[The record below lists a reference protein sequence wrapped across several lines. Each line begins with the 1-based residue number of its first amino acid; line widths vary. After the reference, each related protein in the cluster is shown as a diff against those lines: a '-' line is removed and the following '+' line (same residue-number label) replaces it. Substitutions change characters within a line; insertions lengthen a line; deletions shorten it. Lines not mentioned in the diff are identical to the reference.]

1 MRKIL
6 TLLLLCTLFA
16 ACGDDDDPVP
26 EVVGLKLSKSA
37 VTLDTDNYYTII
49 DIESGKGEYKVTSSD
64 EKVAM
69 AVVDNATK
77 KVYIIGLGMGK
88 STIEVTDV
96 DGLKGSVA
104 VNIETL
110 ISQPIAPMQ
119 TLFVKTGET
128 KSLDFPQEV
137 NDNFFAI
144 SENEAIATIALNTS
158 TKKVEIKGVSQGF
171 THLYVNELI
180 WTRFGYGVN
189 VVNMYPLLLPNHQI
203 DVPVG
208 SDDAYFHIVYG
219 NGGYEFI
226 SDDPTIAEV
235 EEVLPYAGDVVGA
248 SNAQTI
254 KVKAL
259 KAGVAVITVI
269 DAEDL
274 KTTVEVIVRG

>member
-110 ISQPIAPMQ
+110 ISQPIESMKIF
-119 TLFVKTGET
+119 FVKIGET
-128 KSLDFPQEV
+128 KLLDFPEEV
-137 NDNFFAI
+137 NDNYLAI
-144 SENEAIATIALNTS
+144 SKDESIATIRLNAA
-158 TKKVEIKGVSQGF
+158 TKKIEIKGVSAGV
-171 THLYVNELI
+171 TDIYVTELI
-180 WTRFGYGVN
+180 WPRIAYHVN
-189 VVNMYPLLLPNHQI
+189 VSDKYPLYLERGFV

-208 SDDAYFHIVYG
+208 SDDAYFHIAYG
-219 NGGYEFI
+219 NGDYTFES
-226 SDDPTIAEV
+226 SDPSIADV
-235 EEVLPYAGDVVGA
+235 EKVLPYVGSVVGT
-248 SNAQTI
+248 SNSKTI
-254 KVKAL
+254 KLKAL
-259 KAGVAVITVI
+259 KAGTVTITVR
-269 DAEDL
+269 DAKGL
-274 KTTVEVIVRG
+274 KAIAEVIVRG